1 MMLVKRTEKSRERRV
16 CNMSK
21 KLDADWSRVANVGAV
36 RDSLSFSLFLVVRNK
51 GKKLYEIS
59 CIIWQWEINFSLMF
73 FNSSFI
79 G

>member
-21 KLDADWSRVANVGAV
+21 MLDADWSRPTNVGAV

-51 GKKLYEIS
+51 GKK
-59 CIIWQWEINFSLMF
+59 II
-73 FNSSFI
+73 
-79 G
+79 